1 MFNPGRIRAKISL
14 PPGQGKG
21 KISASPGPFV
31 FSCSMTELDA
41 PLIASLEDEMN
52 KLIIVSVIATVIAA
66 NFVGRKLR
74 GAASN

>member
-1 MFNPGRIRAKISL
+1 MLLTRARRT
-14 PPGQGKG
+14 G
-21 KISASPGPFV
+21 
-31 FSCSMTELDA
+31 TLDA

-52 KLIIVSVIATVIAA
+52 QLIIVSVIATVIAA